1 MMCRHDG
8 SCLPIELHPGQHG
21 THVLKTGPDTALGH
35 SFSLSSLDGECLPI
49 ELYQKQHGPHV
60 VKTGPYAALGHSIS
74 LSSLDGEITF
84 HLGVSKFMRSLPRMF
99 SDSTVHI
106 F

>member
-21 THVLKTGPDTALGH
+21 THVLKTGPYAALGH

-74 LSSLDGEITF
+74 LSSLDGEFLPIEG
-84 HLGVSKFMRSLPRMF
+84 LVSSMSRPHDVEHF
-99 SDSTVHI
+99 
-106 F
+106 